1 MIKDSDEGR
10 LLFALIMKVEQE
22 RKRAEVSTLNSSR
35 IFKKKI
41 IKWKKIDVKQ
51 LLIDVSLHS
60 KPTVDGKDEQ
70 FIMIRQ
76 YNPSTQRSSQNMG
89 EVVLLDLA
97 KLQQFKESLDDT
109 QYLKREQIDIY
120 YKAQL
125 TSVYAKLMKEYLS
138 DIVKVYKQNDNNI
151 KENQKIIQVLQLNG
165 TLNEKVSLCIDDLFN
180 MVDINQANELAFDQ
194 IKLLLLLPIKS
205 KDLFLSKDVLEKDLD
220 WLIGMRRNL
229 IELIQSEKIDIA
241 LNV

>member
-70 FIMIRQ
+70 IIMIRQ

-120 YKAQL
+120 YKAEL

-151 KENQKIIQVLQLNG
+151 SHL
-165 TLNEKVSLCIDDLFN
+165 SSS
-180 MVDINQANELAFDQ
+180 QA
-194 IKLLLLLPIKS
+194 
-205 KDLFLSKDVLEKDLD
+205 
-220 WLIGMRRNL
+220 
-229 IELIQSEKIDIA
+229 
-241 LNV
+241 

>member
-70 FIMIRQ
+70 IIMIRQ

-120 YKAQL
+120 YKAEL